1 MSVKPIRLVRAR
13 KEYRCSEHSYHAIK
27 PGDQYLYA
35 AGPPW
40 ADWNT
45 SGKWWVI
52 RACLRCANEYSLH
65 TSDTRAQLDQAREE
79 RRAA

>member
-1 MSVKPIRLVRAR
+1 MGVKRIRLVRAR
-13 KEYRCSEHSYHAIK
+13 KERRCSEHSSHAIK
-27 PGDQYLYA
+27 PGDLHLYA

-40 ADWNT
+40 ADWNA

-65 TSDTRAQLDQAREE
+65 TSDTRKQLGETKG
-79 RRAA
+79 AA